1 MIPFHNF
8 PFIRFCV
15 LNWNCTCDVW
25 TSTVCSLRVSGSSTR
40 NLPIRIHIVPLRWI
54 DIEFIGPMKPTRQSK
69 KSKKE
74 DQHRDRRLSGWKGVH
89 FTNYHHH
96 GGSGRLTHCDAHI
109 SIYLQ
114 FTHHH
119 RHSTQPT
126 ICMFTHTHTG
136 IGNGNGISQA
146 FSHNFASTTW

>member
-8 PFIRFCV
+8 LLLRFCM

-25 TSTVCSLRVSGSSTR
+25 TVSSLRGSGSSTR
-40 NLPIRIHIVPLRWI
+40 NLPIRIHIVLFRWI
-54 DIEFIGPMKPTRQSK
+54 VIEFIGLIKPARQSK
-69 KSKKE
+69 KRKKE

-96 GGSGRLTHCDAHI
+96 GSGRLTHCDAHI

-126 ICMFTHTHTG
+126 ICMFTHTHIG
-136 IGNGNGISQA
+136 IGNGISQA
-146 FSHNFASTTW
+146 FSHNFASTTR